1 MQRWFE
7 SNPGS
12 HYKTIRSQM
21 NQNTQDFIAGID
33 LAIKIA
39 KEEREKILSE
49 SANLVVAGNLPDSM
63 EDIDTLDAQ
72 AFAIQGVIFKL
83 QQQIFDAKHITKKLL

>member
-1 MQRWFE
+1 
-7 SNPGS
+7 
-12 HYKTIRSQM
+12 M

-49 SANLVVAGNLPDSM
+49 SANLVVAGNLPDAM

-83 QQQIFDAKHITKKLL
+83 QQQIFDAKHDNEHALVKQEE

>member
-1 MQRWFE
+1 
-7 SNPGS
+7 
-12 HYKTIRSQM
+12 M

-49 SANLVVAGNLPDSM
+49 SANLVVAGNHPDAM

-83 QQQIFDAKHITKKLL
+83 QQQIFDAKHDNEQTLVNTEDQ

>member
-1 MQRWFE
+1 
-7 SNPGS
+7 
-12 HYKTIRSQM
+12 M

-49 SANLVVAGNLPDSM
+49 SANLVVAGNLPDAM

-83 QQQIFDAKHITKKLL
+83 QQQIFDAKQNKLV

>member
-1 MQRWFE
+1 M
-7 SNPGS
+7 
-12 HYKTIRSQM
+12 RSQM

-49 SANLVVAGNLPDSM
+49 SANLVVAGNLPDAM

>member
-1 MQRWFE
+1 
-7 SNPGS
+7 
-12 HYKTIRSQM
+12 M

-49 SANLVVAGNLPDSM
+49 SANLVVAGNLPGSM

-72 AFAIQGVIFKL
+72 AFAVQSVIFKL

>member
-1 MQRWFE
+1 
-7 SNPGS
+7 
-12 HYKTIRSQM
+12 M

-39 KEEREKILSE
+39 KEEKSKFLLE
-49 SANLVVAGNLPDSM
+49 ANDLVNGGNAADMM
-63 EDIDTLDAQ
+63 EDIDTCDAQ

-83 QQQIFDAKHITKKLL
+83 QQQIFDAEHDNKQTLVNAEDP

>member
-1 MQRWFE
+1 
-7 SNPGS
+7 
-12 HYKTIRSQM
+12 M
-21 NQNTQDFIAGID
+21 NQNTQNFIAGID

-49 SANLVVAGNLPDSM
+49 SANLVVAGNLPLHYAM

-83 QQQIFDAKHITKKLL
+83 QQQIFDAKHDNEHALVKQEE

>member
-1 MQRWFE
+1 
-7 SNPGS
+7 
-12 HYKTIRSQM
+12 M

-49 SANLVVAGNLPDSM
+49 SANLVVAGNLPDAM

>member
-1 MQRWFE
+1 
-7 SNPGS
+7 
-12 HYKTIRSQM
+12 M

-83 QQQIFDAKHITKKLL
+83 QQQIFDAKHITKKLFVNTEDS

>member
-1 MQRWFE
+1 
-7 SNPGS
+7 
-12 HYKTIRSQM
+12 M

-49 SANLVVAGNLPDSM
+49 SANLVVGGNMPGAM
-63 EDIDTLDAQ
+63 EDIDALDSQ

-83 QQQIFDAKHITKKLL
+83 QQQIFGMKQNKETHVK

>member
-1 MQRWFE
+1 M
-7 SNPGS
+7 
-12 HYKTIRSQM
+12 RSQM

-49 SANLVVAGNLPDSM
+49 SANLVVAGNLPDAM

-83 QQQIFDAKHITKKLL
+83 QQQIFDAKQNKLV

>member
-1 MQRWFE
+1 
-7 SNPGS
+7 
-12 HYKTIRSQM
+12 M

-72 AFAIQGVIFKL
+72 AFAIQ
-83 QQQIFDAKHITKKLL
+83 A

>member
-1 MQRWFE
+1 M
-7 SNPGS
+7 
-12 HYKTIRSQM
+12 RSRM

-49 SANLVVAGNLPDSM
+49 SANLVVAGNLPDAM